1 MEEKVLG
8 RTITM
13 NKTRKRILFAGAY
26 GIENAGDDLPLIV
39 MCEELKKRAPNIEFE
54 FHALS
59 RHPNKWEEK
68 QYGVKMIKNLEYDSR
83 DEATG
88 KWFKGLNFGD
98 DKQDILRIRDEIK
111 QSDLL
116 VFGAGNFLI
125 DITIDVFRGPV
136 PLLAIY
142 VFLAKLYHKPV
153 MLYGISI
160 GPLKTEWGKD
170 LSRWIIENSDIVTV
184 RDEQSKRELKN
195 ILVKPKR
202 IYVLP
207 DATIGVNPAK
217 SKRVKDILKE
227 EGILESNKKKIG
239 IALRDLSVVLP
250 PSSAE
255 EALRQLAN
263 SLNKLKDDC
272 EFIFIPQSTY
282 KEDDDRITA
291 RKFVQRL
298 DSDLKYYIINHR
310 YDPREIVGLYAYC
323 DATLS
328 IRLHGAV
335 FSAIAG
341 TPVIAMNYL
350 PKVEGFMKSIGM
362 DRFLINVDH
371 IREELLLE
379 LFQEVLKNKNNLS
392 EKINKEMNIKRKLV
406 SQYAELAISLLYGDQ
421 NETKEG

>member
-1 MEEKVLG
+1 MIFMLRFIIIIFICFLFFACEKAQKD
-8 RTITM
+8 INFNISSS
-13 NKTRKRILFAGAY
+13 NKIKSNNSIQKTSLQLT
-26 GIENAGDDLPLIV
+26 NVNNPLVSLSIS
-39 MCEELKKRAPNIEFE
+39 NIINEV
-54 FHALS
+54 
-59 RHPNKWEEK
+59 NK
-68 QYGVKMIKNLEYDSR
+68 L
-83 DEATG
+83 
-88 KWFKGLNFGD
+88 
-98 DKQDILRIRDEIK
+98 
-111 QSDLL
+111 
-116 VFGAGNFLI
+116 
-125 DITIDVFRGPV
+125 
-136 PLLAIY
+136 
-142 VFLAKLYHKPV
+142 
-153 MLYGISI
+153 
-160 GPLKTEWGKD
+160 
-170 LSRWIIENSDIVTV
+170 
-184 RDEQSKRELKN
+184 
-195 ILVKPKR
+195 
-202 IYVLP
+202 
-207 DATIGVNPAK
+207 
-217 SKRVKDILKE
+217 DILKE